1 MKSLPPQRETL
12 PPLGHVYELHVHTC
26 SLIHPTSAIGS
37 QFAHTDCGTHSTH
50 AARDEF
56 RSNDSTHDTR
66 VRSAGLAWR
75 SRSAAALSRRVS
87 GVRGG
92 AMRQWRMGWSVRLP
106 SYIAY
111 STRHMNMSVQMWSRV
126 IERSFRLTLCFVI
139 YTIRSM
145 YRSCN
150 RRDAPRPRPRPS
162 RACVPSRATSAR
174 LAAARVRSAPHG
186 AERGRRPGHGRS
198 LALPSLRSRA
208 TVRAHRAASSHS
220 INRRGP

>member
-145 YRSCN
+145 
-150 RRDAPRPRPRPS
+150 
-162 RACVPSRATSAR
+162 
-174 LAAARVRSAPHG
+174 
-186 AERGRRPGHGRS
+186 
-198 LALPSLRSRA
+198 
-208 TVRAHRAASSHS
+208 
-220 INRRGP
+220 